1 METKFY
7 KAKSFKQ
14 IALQSITL
22 LAVTTL
28 LGVNVYAKNQTNNQ
42 KNKSLPNTKLSTDI
56 HFDDLNVHGRRQSPF
71 GATATVESEKNTP
84 KLIDYRTDF
93 KDRLAQQRSGR

>member
-1 METKFY
+1 METKINTY
-7 KAKSFKQ
+7 KTLKKTV
-14 IALQSITL
+14 LLGLTL
-22 LAVTTL
+22 LNVTCL
-28 LGVNVYAKNQTNNQ
+28 LSTNALANNQ

-56 HFDDLNVHGRRQSPF
+56 HFDDLTVHGRRQSPF
-71 GATATVESEKNTP
+71 GATATIESEKNTP